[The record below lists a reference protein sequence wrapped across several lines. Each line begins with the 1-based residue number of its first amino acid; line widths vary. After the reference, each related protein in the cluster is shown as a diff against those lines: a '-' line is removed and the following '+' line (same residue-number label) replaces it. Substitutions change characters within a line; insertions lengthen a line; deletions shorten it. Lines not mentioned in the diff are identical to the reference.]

1 MNTKPCEGTD
11 ARDSGRHA
19 GTKSKLLLLTLSAFL
34 CGCVNMHVHF
44 PEAAD
49 KPAGPAQTPGGPAK

>member
-1 MNTKPCEGTD
+1 MKTKPCEGTD

-44 PEAAD
+44 PEATG
-49 KPAGPAQTPGGPAK
+49 KTVGPAQTSGEPTK